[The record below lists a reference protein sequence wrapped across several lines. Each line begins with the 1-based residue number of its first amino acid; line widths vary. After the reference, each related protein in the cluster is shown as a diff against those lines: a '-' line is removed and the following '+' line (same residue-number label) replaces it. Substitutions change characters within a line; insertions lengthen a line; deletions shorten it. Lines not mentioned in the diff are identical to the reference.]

1 MGELATL
8 TVGANYPLS
17 FSYLVSCINFRNTW
31 ILDRRR
37 LDEAMREDLEYV
49 DIGTLTKIK
58 MWYYNSM
65 WRLDT
70 F

>member
-1 MGELATL
+1 MGDLATL

-17 FSYLVSCINFRNTW
+17 FSYLVSRINFRNTW

-49 DIGTLTKIK
+49 DIATLTKIK

-65 WRLDT
+65 WHLDT